1 MKHIFTFSTP
11 GTFLS
16 MIKALVTGATGSV
29 GHYLIPALAND
40 RFDVVATG
48 RADFGSLNQ
57 GHPWASLPHVTYKR
71 LDFTDPYAVDS
82 MMEEERPDVIIHA
95 GAMSKP
101 DDCEQHQWEA
111 YFTNVEATMQL
122 AMSAEENGSF
132 FIFLSTDFVFDG
144 KKGMYTETD
153 EPSPI
158 NFYGRTKLE
167 AEQAVSEFAGDWA
180 IVRTVAVFGKPVE
193 GKRQFLSQVKDHLE
207 RGEAYHAVTDQVRT
221 PTYAGDLAKAL
232 AIIARNKYQGIIHVA
247 GGEVATP
254 FELATKLAA
263 HLELDSTLLKPL
275 SNDQLLSAA
284 QRPLRTGLDITK
296 ARALFNYQ
304 PLTIDEALAISYPKQ

>member
-1 MKHIFTFSTP
+1 MKV
-11 GTFLS
+11 
-16 MIKALVTGATGSV
+16 LVTGATGFL

-40 RFDVVATG
+40 GFDVVATG
-48 RADFGSLNQ
+48 RADF
-57 GHPWASLPHVTYKR
+57 ASLPQRWDSLLNVRYKR

-82 MMEEERPDVIIHA
+82 IVEEEKPAVIIHA

-101 DDCEQHQWEA
+101 DECEQRQWEA

-122 AMSAEENGSF
+122 AMSAEENGCF

-153 EPSPI
+153 EPLPV
-158 NFYGRTKLE
+158 NFYGQTKLE
-167 AEQAVSEFAGDWA
+167 AEQAVAEFAGDWA
-180 IVRTVAVFGKPVE
+180 IVRTVSVFGEPVE
-193 GKRQFLSQVKDHLE
+193 GKQQFLSQVKDHLE
-207 RGEAYHAVTDQVRT
+207 RGEVYHAVTDQIRT
-221 PTYAGDLAKAL
+221 PTYAGDLARAL
-232 AIIARNKYQGIIHVA
+232 VIIARNKYEGIIHVA

-263 HLELDSTLLKPL
+263 HLALDGALLKPV
-275 SNDQLLSAA
+275 SNGQLQSVA

-296 ARALFNYQ
+296 ARELFHYQ
-304 PLTIDEALAISYPKQ
+304 PLAIGEALALSYPK

>member
-1 MKHIFTFSTP
+1 MKV
-11 GTFLS
+11 
-16 MIKALVTGATGSV
+16 LVTGATGSV
-29 GHYLIPALAND
+29 GHYLVPALAND
-40 RFDVVATG
+40 GFDVVATG
-48 RADFGSLNQ
+48 RADFGSLSQ
-57 GHPWASLPHVTYKR
+57 RHPWTSLSNVKYKR

-82 MMEEERPDVIIHA
+82 MVEEEKPAVIIHA

-101 DDCEQHQWEA
+101 DECEKKQWEA

-180 IVRTVAVFGKPVE
+180 IVRTVSVFGEPVE
-193 GKRQFLSQVKDHLE
+193 GKRQFLSQVKDHLT
-207 RGEAYHAVTDQVRT
+207 RGEAYHVVTDQIRT

-232 AIIARNKYQGIIHVA
+232 TIIARKKYQGIINIA

-254 FELATKLAA
+254 FELSTKLAA
-263 HLELDSTLLKPL
+263 HLELDSALLKPL
-275 SNDQLLSAA
+275 SNDQLQSDA
-284 QRPLRTGLDITK
+284 QRPLHTGLDITK
-296 ARALFNYQ
+296 ARGLFNYQ
-304 PLTIDEALAISYPKQ
+304 PLTIEQALAVSYPKQ

>member
-1 MKHIFTFSTP
+1 MKV
-11 GTFLS
+11 
-16 MIKALVTGATGSV
+16 LVTGATGFV

-40 RFDVVATG
+40 GFDVVATG
-48 RADFGSLNQ
+48 RADLKSPGQ
-57 GHPWASLPHVTYKR
+57 QHAWASLSNVAYKH

-82 MMEEERPDVIIHA
+82 MLEEEKPAVIIHA
-95 GAMSKP
+95 GGMSKP
-101 DDCEQHQWEA
+101 DACEQKQWEA

-132 FIFLSTDFVFDG
+132 FVFLSTDFVFDG

-180 IVRTVAVFGKPVE
+180 IVRTVSVFGEPVE
-193 GKRQFLSQVKDHLE
+193 GRPQFLSQVKNHLE
-207 RGEAYHAVTDQVRT
+207 RGEFYDAVTDQLRT

-232 AIIARNKYQGIIHVA
+232 TIIARNKYQGIIHVA
-247 GGEVATP
+247 GGEAATP
-254 FELATKLAA
+254 FELATKLTAQ
-263 HLELDSTLLKPL
+263 LSLDSTLLKPL
-275 SNDQLLSAA
+275 SNDQLPSAA

-296 ARALFNYQ
+296 ARELFNYQ